1 MVLVVFNNQRIRKI
15 RRSRL
20 FFEGKGRRQWQI
32 KQDGIAETLT
42 DLKYVGES
50 GESVIE
56 GLLHGRFHPFSC
68 FGRRFQEEGESGEG
82 CSLIDDLLS
91 LFD

>member
-1 MVLVVFNNQRIRKI
+1 MGKVKKKVAISKKEEEQAQKVVKI
-15 RRSRL
+15 AVSYTHL
-20 FFEGKGRRQWQI
+20 
-32 KQDGIAETLT
+32 
-42 DLKYVGES
+42 
-50 GESVIE
+50 
-56 GLLHGRFHPFSC
+56 HPFSC

>member
-56 GLLHGRFHPFSC
+56 GLCMVAFTRFPALDRG
-68 FGRRFQEEGESGEG
+68 FGKKVKAMKDVV
-82 CSLIDDLLS
+82 L
-91 LFD
+91 

>member
-56 GLLHGRFHPFSC
+56 CFCMVAFTRFLVLDGG
-68 FGRRFQEEGESGEG
+68 FGKKVKVVKDVV
-82 CSLIDDLLS
+82 L
-91 LFD
+91 

>member
-1 MVLVVFNNQRIRKI
+1 MANKT
-15 RRSRL
+15 RRHR
-20 FFEGKGRRQWQI
+20 GDAYR
-32 KQDGIAETLT
+32 
-42 DLKYVGES
+42 LKYVGES

>member
-15 RRSRL
+15 RRSRG
-20 FFEGKGRRQWQI
+20 FFFDVKGRRQWQI

-50 GESVIE
+50 GESVME
-56 GLLHGRFHPFSC
+56 GLFMVAFTRFPALGGGF
-68 FGRRFQEEGESGEG
+68 RKKVKAVKDVV
-82 CSLIDDLLS
+82 L
-91 LFD
+91 